1 MKEDNTKQDTT
12 PITSVTPDHLE
23 LIKAYLEYQEL
34 KKQQIV
40 RKNPRYKIR
49 IELDVVS
56 SNSEEYSDEDD
67 ADDEE
72 SDFSNEEFEE
82 IEKIVRIK
90 KCFSKLKV

>member
-1 MKEDNTKQDTT
+1 M
-12 PITSVTPDHLE
+12 E

-67 ADDEE
+67 ADDENDTE
-72 SDFSNEEFEE
+72 SSLSDFLSEDFEE

-90 KCFSKLKV
+90 KCFNKLKFRNL